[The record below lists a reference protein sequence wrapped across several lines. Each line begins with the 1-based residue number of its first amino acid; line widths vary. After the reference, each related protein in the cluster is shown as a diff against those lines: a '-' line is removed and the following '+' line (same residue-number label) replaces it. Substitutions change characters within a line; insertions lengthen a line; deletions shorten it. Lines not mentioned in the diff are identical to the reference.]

1 MLSLGQI
8 QRISNRCIKDKDMA
22 NFNKTFE
29 LFRGIEFKNKLD
41 ILHRNKGEWL
51 TYYGIH
57 QKAHPHLGIWDII
70 KANIADAK
78 GDLKVAS
85 GYLSTIDRL
94 QEEVKDFYL
103 KTYFLPLKLDK
114 IKHQKVADE
123 MFFFSIVQG
132 SKKRAVKIA
141 QTLVGVKTDGLIG
154 VNTINALNSL
164 DEDGVKRFDKLYDK
178 HEVLYFWN
186 LTLGNL
192 KRFRRFGVGWINRA
206 FRV

>member
-1 MLSLGQI
+1 
-8 QRISNRCIKDKDMA
+8 MA

-29 LFRGIEFKNKLD
+29 LFRGIEFENKWD
-41 ILHRNKGEWL
+41 ILHQNKGEWL

-57 QKAHPHLGIWDII
+57 QKAHPNLRMWGII
-70 KANIADAK
+70 KVNIADAR

-85 GYLSTIDRL
+85 GYLSTIDKL

-141 QTLVGVKTDGLIG
+141 QTLVGVKIDGIIG
-154 VNTINALNSL
+154 VNTNNA
-164 DEDGVKRFDKLYDK
+164 
-178 HEVLYFWN
+178 
-186 LTLGNL
+186 
-192 KRFRRFGVGWINRA
+192 
-206 FRV
+206 